1 MQDDIRNGQINTT
14 NNSVAP
20 IQEGSNLKSIFLLMK
35 SFLILNTKLNQAVSA
50 KIVSYSKEGSEIKQK
65 NLTGNQAAA
74 LANMMEYFK
83 ENSLQEFLGQ
93 GGFLTILMEVVN

>member
-1 MQDDIRNGQINTT
+1 
-14 NNSVAP
+14 
-20 IQEGSNLKSIFLLMK
+20 MK

-50 KIVSYSKEGSEIKQK
+50 KIVAYSKEGSEIKQK
-65 NLTGNQAAA
+65 NLTGNHAAA

-83 ENSLQEFLGQ
+83 ENSLQDFLGQ